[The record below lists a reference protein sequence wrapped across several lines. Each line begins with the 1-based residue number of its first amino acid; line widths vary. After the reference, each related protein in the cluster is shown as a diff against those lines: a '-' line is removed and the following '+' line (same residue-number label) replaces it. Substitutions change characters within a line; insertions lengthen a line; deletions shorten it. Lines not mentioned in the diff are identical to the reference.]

1 MVTKLSVDSAVLDEE
16 NANTQ
21 QEGKSRTNSALED
34 GESSSKPDSLS
45 TSRTSLDPRA
55 GQDYEPGLEV
65 KGHLSASRESLLSPA
80 SPASNGGIYSVRFLI
95 FFVAI
100 FTIYV

>member
-1 MVTKLSVDSAVLDEE
+1 MRLVVSPKFAFF
-16 NANTQ
+16 
-21 QEGKSRTNSALED
+21 
-34 GESSSKPDSLS
+34 SSSFLS
-45 TSRTSLDPRA
+45 SQLCIHI
-55 GQDYEPGLEV
+55 LEV

-100 FTIYV
+100 FTIDV